1 MNYSIEIEFLY
12 KRLSCLYDEMNP
24 TLGEFLKSRLKP
36 EYELGKFAIAVEKCD
51 VVVGH

>member
-1 MNYSIEIEFLY
+1 MMKL
-12 KRLSCLYDEMNP
+12 NP

-36 EYELGKFAIAVEKCD
+36 EYELGKFAIAVEKYD